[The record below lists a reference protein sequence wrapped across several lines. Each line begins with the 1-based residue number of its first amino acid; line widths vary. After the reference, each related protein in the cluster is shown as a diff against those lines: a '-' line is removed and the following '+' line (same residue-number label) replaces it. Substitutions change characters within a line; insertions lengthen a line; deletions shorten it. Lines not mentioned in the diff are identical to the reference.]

1 MLSVYIQNF
10 NGSLEDF
17 KKFLDSFLSQIPD
30 KPAISGMFPDP
41 VTRSNMT
48 VIINSNAL
56 VDWINH
62 LGLRERQ
69 MDSYDDIFK

>member
-1 MLSVYIQNF
+1 MLPAYIQNF

-17 KKFLDSFLSQIPD
+17 KKFLDSFLSQITD

-41 VTRSNMT
+41 VTSSNLT
-48 VIINSNAL
+48 VISNSNAL

-69 MDSYDDIFK
+69 MDIDDDILN